1 MPQDI
6 QFERNSIGFISL
18 NEEQYRVLC
27 ETCDSALL
35 APDSAVERAAI
46 SWLHV
51 VNEHPVSLAKYR
63 GVFDNCPPDTLI
75 AIKSA
80 ASTALRAKKT
90 IRSLSGW
97 HASSNISETTDVL
110 FVSHILNEGQLG
122 AKEDF
127 YFGSLP
133 ETAMDLGLSCAVVL
147 HDHTGSDLQ
156 TIAEKWPAKS
166 APRIIFDSTLP
177 WREEWSI
184 RRRLKCQSGQLAS
197 LANKSETTLQRLIL
211 QHASRQAM
219 SSTSIATLRFYEQLT
234 RLAQRLRPKAI
245 VVTYEGHAW
254 ERLAFA
260 AARKAAPNVRCIGY
274 QHTILFPRQHA
285 IKRRLGAF
293 FDPNVVL
300 TAGKVA
306 RDILREASQLDSV
319 QIEVVG
325 THRFETPRYGLF
337 ERILRKES
345 LSCLVIPDGTLSECL
360 IIFDFVVDAAILAP
374 ALHFV
379 IRMHPVLDFDAVAA
393 ANPRLKT
400 LPANVEI
407 STSPISADFE
417 RCRWALYRGSSAA
430 IHAVIAGLRPFYIS
444 CPNELRIDPL
454 YQLSEWRKIVA
465 SPSEFVEKAQLDLD
479 SAPDVLSAEWTGAR
493 EYCQRYF
500 QQVDVNSFCR
510 NIVRA

>member
-35 APDSAVERAAI
+35 APVSAVERAAI

-63 GVFDNCPPDTLI
+63 GVFDNSPPDALI

-80 ASTALRAKKT
+80 ASTALRARKT
-90 IRSLSGW
+90 IRATSGW
-97 HASSNISETTDVL
+97 HVSSALPATTDIL
-110 FVSHILNEGQLG
+110 FVSHILNERQLG

-133 ETAMDLGLSCAVVL
+133 ERAMESGQSCAVVL

-156 TIAEKWPAKS
+156 DIAEKWPAKS

-177 WREEWSI
+177 WREEWDI

-197 LANKSETTLQRLIL
+197 LANKSETSLQRHIL
-211 QHASRQAM
+211 QHASRQAI
-219 SSTSIATLRFYEQLT
+219 SSASIAALRFYEQLT
-234 RLAQRLRPKAI
+234 RLAEHLRPKAM

-260 AARKAAPNVRCIGY
+260 AVRKTVSNVRCIGY

-285 IKRRLGAF
+285 IKRKLGAC
-293 FDPNVVL
+293 FDPHAIL
-300 TAGKVA
+300 TAGKVT
-306 RDILREASQLDSV
+306 RDILREACQLESV
-319 QIEVVG
+319 QIEAVG
-325 THRFETPRYGLF
+325 THRFESPRLGLL
-337 ERILRKES
+337 EKLSSKEK
-345 LSCLVIPDGTLSECL
+345 LSCLVIPDGTLPECL
-360 IIFDFVVDAAILAP
+360 LIFAFVIDAAILAP

-393 ANPRLKT
+393 VNPRLRT

-430 IHAVIAGLRPFYIS
+430 IHAVLAGLRPFYIS
-444 CPNELRIDPL
+444 CPNELSIDPL
-454 YQLSEWRKIVA
+454 YQLSEWRKNVA
-465 SPSEFVEKAQLDLD
+465 SSSEFVEMAQLDLD

-500 QQVDVNSFCR
+500 QQVDADSFCR

>member
-1 MPQDI
+1 MEYDA
-6 QFERNSIGFISL
+6 GFQASEAL
-18 NEEQYRVLC
+18 NEEQYKLLC
-27 ETCDSALL
+27 ETCDKVLL
-35 APDSAVERAAI
+35 DVDSTVERMAI
-46 SWLHV
+46 AWLHIL
-51 VNEHPVSLAKYR
+51 NEHPINLAKYQS
-63 GVFDNCPPDTLI
+63 VFDDSPI
-75 AIKSA
+75 GAFIGVKSA
-80 ASTALRAKKT
+80 ISTALKAKKT
-90 IRSLSGW
+90 VRSSNGW
-97 HASSNISETTDVL
+97 HASANIPETIDVL

-122 AKEDF
+122 AIEDF

-133 ETAMDLGLSCAVVL
+133 ERAMDLGLSCVVVL
-147 HDHTGSDLQ
+147 HDHTGINLQ
-156 TIAEKWPAKS
+156 DIAEKWPAKS
-166 APRIIFDSTLP
+166 TPRIIFDSTLP
-177 WREEWSI
+177 WREEWDI
-184 RRRLKCQSGQLAS
+184 RKRLRRQSRQLAL
-197 LANKSETTLQRLIL
+197 LANESGTILQRRIL
-211 QHASRQAM
+211 QCASRQAM
-219 SSTSIATLRFYEQLT
+219 SSTSIATLRYYEQLT
-234 RLAQRLRPKAI
+234 QMAQRLRPNAI

-285 IKRRLGAF
+285 IKRKLGAF

-306 RDILREASQLDSV
+306 RDILREASQLDSA

-325 THRFETPRYGLF
+325 THRFEAPRYGLF
-337 ERILRKES
+337 ERILRKEK

-393 ANPRLKT
+393 ANPRLRT
-400 LPANVEI
+400 PPANIEI

-444 CPNELRIDPL
+444 CRNELSIDPL

-500 QQVDVNSFCR
+500 QQVDVDSFCR
-510 NIVRA
+510 SIVRA